1 MKATFGAGCFWHV
14 EEVFAKTLGVVGT
27 AVGYIGG
34 HTDSPTYQDVC
45 TNRTGHVEAVQVE
58 YDQDRVSFEDLLD
71 IFWGNHNPT
80 TPNRQ
85 GPDVGT
91 QYRSAIFFHSPEQE
105 ALARRSRETLD
116 ASGKLPAPVVT
127 QIVPATAF
135 YRAEEYHQRY
145 FKKMG
150 LV

>member
-1 MKATFGAGCFWHV
+1 M
-14 EEVFAKTLGVVGT
+14 GT

-34 HTDSPTYQDVC
+34 HTDNPTYQDVC

-91 QYRSAIFFHSPEQE
+91 QYRSVIFFHSPEQE

-116 ASGKLPAPVVT
+116 ASGRLPAPAVT

>member
-14 EEVFAKTLGVVGT
+14 EEVFARTPGVAGT

-91 QYRSAIFFHSPEQE
+91 QYRSVIFFHSPEQE
-105 ALARRSRETLD
+105 ALARRSREN
-116 ASGKLPAPVVT
+116 A
-127 QIVPATAF
+127 
-135 YRAEEYHQRY
+135 
-145 FKKMG
+145 
-150 LV
+150 